1 MTDQRNLPQERKA
14 LDPVDEALLNVWLN
28 GGGALARAA
37 KEILFSRFW
46 LERMERDV
54 WAGDKLVSK
63 ALKSYQTMT
72 GLLGEVHQTLQDMLN
87 NYDPATQGGPE
98 IHPDEVQELINKIE
112 TTFKATLKQDEG

>member
-1 MTDQRNLPQERKA
+1 MTDQRNFPQERKA
-14 LDPVDEALLNVWLN
+14 LDPVDEALLNVWIN
-28 GGGALARAA
+28 GGGALAKAA

-46 LERMERDV
+46 LEKMNHDI

-72 GLLGEVHQTLQDMLN
+72 GLLGEVHQTLQDMLD

-112 TTFKATLKQDEG
+112 TTFKASCKLDEG